1 MANQRWREYIARSK
15 ERLRA
20 TQPKTVAEKLA
31 RIPIEQLS
39 KMSEDELKK
48 NLKKMEMGYKR
59 RIQSFKKR
67 GEVSYAQISLER
79 AMVDK
84 RPISELTRNQAYL
97 RYSLYAKFFNEL
109 TSTSKGI
116 QTVNLEQDIRIF
128 GSDKRGRPLSRMTN
142 DQRERY
148 WSLYDEFINQNKAD
162 YVKYGS
168 EYIQQTLASAIFGPE
183 PISTRNLSLFLD
195 AVAEKLKEDEK
206 IYISGGAPNVY
217 SGKGNTFG
225 K

>member
-1 MANQRWREYIARSK
+1 
-15 ERLRA
+15 
-20 TQPKTVAEKLA
+20 
-31 RIPIEQLS
+31 
-39 KMSEDELKK
+39 MSEEELKK

-59 RIQSFKKR
+59 RVQSFKKR

-97 RYSLYAKFFNEL
+97 RYSLYAKFFNEI

-128 GSDKRGRPLSRMTN
+128 GADKRGRPLSRMTN

-148 WSLYDEFINQNKAD
+148 WDLYDEFVNQKKAD
-162 YVKYGS
+162 YAKYGS
-168 EYIQQTLASAIFGPE
+168 EYIQQTLASAIFGDE
-183 PISTRNLSLFLD
+183 PISTRNIPLFLD
-195 AVAEKLKEDEK
+195 SVAEKLKSEEK
-206 IYISGGAPNVY
+206 SNITVGGPNVY

>member
-1 MANQRWREYIARSK
+1 MANQRWRDYIARSK
-15 ERLRA
+15 ERLR
-20 TQPKTVAEKLA
+20 TTTPKTVAEKLA
-31 RIPIEQLS
+31 RIPIEQVS
-39 KMSEDELKK
+39 KMSEEELKK

-59 RIQSFKKR
+59 RVQSFKKR

-97 RYSLYAKFFNEL
+97 RYSLYAKFFNEI

-128 GSDKRGRPLSRMTN
+128 GADKRGRPISRMTN

-148 WSLYDEFINQNKAD
+148 WDLYDEFVNQKKAD
-162 YVKYGS
+162 YAKYGS
-168 EYIQQTLASAIFGPE
+168 EYIQQTLASAIFGDE
-183 PISTRNLSLFLD
+183 PISTRNLPLFLD
-195 AVAEKLKEDEK
+195 AVAEKLKNEK
-206 IYISGGAPNVY
+206 KSDITGGTPNVY